1 MMTKKIIIMVFVAF
15 FMSGKIDCFAF
26 RCGDGFVSIGDS
38 KTKVLLE
45 CGKPTSKEKV
55 KIKRGRHYRT
65 VEREKDEGSDTKRV
79 YLAKEKKKPVE
90 KWYYNCGEND
100 FIYVLTFEG
109 GTLKSEETG
118 SYGKGKSDCKGRR

>member
-1 MMTKKIIIMVFVAF
+1 MIRIIISIVFIALFIV
-15 FMSGKIDCFAF
+15 SGSIDCNAF
-26 RCGDGFVSIGDS
+26 RCGDGFVSVGDS
-38 KTKVLLE
+38 KAKVQLE
-45 CGKPTSKEKV
+45 CGKPTSKGKARV
-55 KIKRGRHYRT
+55 KKGRHYRS
-65 VEREKDEGSDTKRV
+65 VEREKESSDTKRV

-118 SYGKGKSDCKGRR
+118 GYGKGKSDCKGR

>member
-1 MMTKKIIIMVFVAF
+1 MAKKIILMLIVACF
-15 FMSGKIDCFAF
+15 ISGNIDCFAF
-26 RCGDGFVSIGDS
+26 RCGDGFVSVGDS

-45 CGKPTSKEKV
+45 CGKPTTKEKV
-55 KIKRGRHYRT
+55 KVKKGRHYRT
-65 VEREKDEGSDTKRV
+65 VEKEKDEGSNPKRTN
-79 YLAKEKKKPVE
+79 LAKEKKKPVE

-118 SYGKGKSDCKGRR
+118 SYGKGKSDCNGRR

>member
-1 MMTKKIIIMVFVAF
+1 MTRKIILMLFVACF
-15 FMSGKIDCFAF
+15 ISGNVDCFAF
-26 RCGDGFVSIGDS
+26 RCGDRFVSLGDS

-55 KIKRGRHYRT
+55 KVKKGRHYRT
-65 VEREKDEGSDTKRV
+65 VEKGKDEGTDTKRA
-79 YLAKEKKKPVE
+79 YLTKEKKKPVE

-118 SYGKGKSDCKGRR
+118 SYGKGKSDCEGCR

>member
-1 MMTKKIIIMVFVAF
+1 MTKKIILILFVASF
-15 FMSGKIDCFAF
+15 ISGSVDCFAF
-26 RCGDGFVSIGDS
+26 RCGDGFVSVGDS
-38 KTKVLLE
+38 KVKVLSE

-55 KIKRGRHYRT
+55 KVKKGKHYRT
-65 VEREKDEGSDTKRV
+65 VEKEKDESSDAKRT
-79 YLAKEKKKPVE
+79 YLSKEKKKPVE

-118 SYGKGKSDCKGRR
+118 SYGKGKSDCNGRR

>member
-1 MMTKKIIIMVFVAF
+1 MIRIIISIVFIALFIV
-15 FMSGKIDCFAF
+15 SGSIDCNAF
-26 RCGDGFVSIGDS
+26 RCGDGFVSVGDS
-38 KTKVLLE
+38 KAKVQLE
-45 CGKPTSKEKV
+45 CGKPTSKGKARV
-55 KIKRGRHYRT
+55 KKGRHYRS
-65 VEREKDEGSDTKRV
+65 VEREKESSDTKRV

-118 SYGKGKSDCKGRR
+118 GYGKGKSDCKGK

>member
-1 MMTKKIIIMVFVAF
+1 MIRIIISIVFIALFIV
-15 FMSGKIDCFAF
+15 SGSIDGHAF
-26 RCGDGFVSIGDS
+26 RCGDGFASVGDS
-38 KTKVLLE
+38 KTKVQLE
-45 CGKPTSKEKV
+45 CGKPTSKEKAGAKKV
-55 KIKRGRHYRT
+55 RRYKKG
-65 VEREKDEGSDTKRV
+65 EREKESSDNKRV

-118 SYGKGKSDCKGRR
+118 GYGKGKSDCKGK